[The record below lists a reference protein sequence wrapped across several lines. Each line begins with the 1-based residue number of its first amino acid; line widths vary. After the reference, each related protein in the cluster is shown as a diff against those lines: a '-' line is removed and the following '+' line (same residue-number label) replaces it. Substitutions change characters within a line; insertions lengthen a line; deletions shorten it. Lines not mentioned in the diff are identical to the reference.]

1 MEDFVRIPCT
11 LMRGGTSKGLILKS
25 VHLPSDPYTR
35 DKVITRIYGSPDVRQ
50 IDGIGGGTPL
60 TSKLIIVGAPSHP
73 DAHINFTF
81 GQVSLVDNTIDYKP
95 TCGNMSTAV
104 GLYAVQEGYVELT
117 EPVTVVRIFNTN
129 IGKMIEA
136 EVPVKNGRVVYEG
149 DFSID
154 GVPGKA
160 PLIMIN
166 FLDSGGAITGELLPT
181 GKPKD
186 IIKIADGREF
196 DVSVIDSANVV
207 VFVKADQ
214 LNITGSELGEEFSK
228 HDLLSTLEAIRVE
241 VGVRIGLVQ
250 ERSLV
255 TPVSHAL
262 PKIAVLAKSQTYK
275 TITDRIVRENE
286 IDLVGRYVAMGVL
299 HQAFAV
305 SGGIAAATGA
315 QIPGTVIDELINRSG
330 DGLIH
335 IGHPSGVITVEAK
348 VERNG
353 DLLEVKRAAVGRTA
367 RRLMDGYSY
376 VPIKVLEA

>member
-1 MEDFVRIPCT
+1 MEDFIRIPCT

-50 IDGIGGGTPL
+50 IDGMGGGTPL
-60 TSKLIIVGAPSHP
+60 TSKLTIVGAPSHP

-81 GQVSLVDNTIDYKP
+81 GQVSLADNTIDYKP
-95 TCGNMSTAV
+95 TCGNMSSAV
-104 GLYAVQEGYVELT
+104 GLYAVEEGYVELT

-129 IGKMIEA
+129 IGKIIEA
-136 EVPVKNGRVVYEG
+136 EIPVKNGKILYEG

-160 PLIMIN
+160 PRIMIN
-166 FLDSGGAITGELLPT
+166 FLDSGGAITGKLLPT
-181 GKPKD
+181 GNPKD
-186 IIKIADGREF
+186 TIKLDDGREF
-196 DVSVIDSANVV
+196 DVSVIDSANVI
-207 VFVKADQ
+207 VFVRAEQ
-214 LNITGSELGEEFSK
+214 LNISGTELGEDFNK
-228 HDLLSTLEAIRVE
+228 QDLLNTLEAIRVE
-241 VGVRIGLVQ
+241 AGVRIGLIQDRTV
-250 ERSLV
+250 V

-262 PKIAVLAKSQTYK
+262 PKIAVLAKPQTYK
-275 TITDRIVRENE
+275 TSTDRIVGANE
-286 IDLVGRYVAMGVL
+286 IDLVGRYVAMGML

-315 QIPGTVIDELINRSG
+315 QIPGTVIDELINKSDKG
-330 DGLIH
+330 MIN
-335 IGHPSGVITVEAK
+335 IGHPSGVITVDAK
-348 VERNG
+348 VEKNR